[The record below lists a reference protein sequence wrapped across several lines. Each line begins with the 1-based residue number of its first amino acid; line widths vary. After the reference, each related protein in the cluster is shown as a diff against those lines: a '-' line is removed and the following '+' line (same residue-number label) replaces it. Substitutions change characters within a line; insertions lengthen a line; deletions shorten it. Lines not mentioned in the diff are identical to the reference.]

1 MRKNILIF
9 LTFVLLK
16 LSSFSAGIHHDIKI
30 AVFPF
35 KPLIYQDE
43 KGNPNGFFY
52 VFIEHIVETEGFE
65 TTYVFG
71 TWENSLEAIK
81 TGKIDLITSLAYTKE
96 RDEFIDYTKEGTF
109 SVWSQVYTYHGT
121 DINNIFDLNGK
132 KVGIVKSDFSGQ
144 AFIDMA
150 KKLEINCNYVYFES
164 FSNIF
169 ENLDK
174 KNIDAGVSS
183 VTNSYAMKKEFRFEV
198 TPIIFNPFTLYFG
211 VPKGKNQEL
220 LRILDLRIKELKS
233 DKNSYYYKRLN
244 YWIGVGESSE
254 NELNKNVIKSIVF
267 LLIVLFLVILI
278 SLYLKSKVKKV
289 TSEILKRTDELE
301 KVIKELNISEQAISG
316 ATEGICITDISGN
329 ILKVNNSFCQLSGYE
344 KEELLGKNPRILKSG
359 KQDAQFYLEMWESII
374 KTGSWRGEIWD
385 RKKNGEIYPK
395 WLAIDTIVCKS
406 DDTTY
411 YLGISTDITKLKNT
425 EEKVNQ
431 LAYYDD
437 LTKLPNRRF
446 FYEILERVVVRTKK
460 HNKLAALLLLD
471 LDRFKMI
478 NDTLGHSA
486 GDIVLKITA
495 NRLKKSLKKSDT
507 IARVGGDEFAIIL
520 EDVENT
526 QQIIIICQRIIE
538 AISKNIE
545 INNTSVLAGG
555 SIGIVVIPVDDT
567 EVEGLFMKSDA
578 AMFHAKE
585 LGKGQ
590 FSFYSKEI
598 QKKNKEFVIMENKLR
613 EALNHNEFSLFLQP
627 KVLIENNKPRIIGA
641 EALIRLT
648 PKEESIIFPDRF
660 IKIAEDTGLI
670 IPIGKWIIEDACKK
684 IFLLKKQNINTNI
697 AINVSV
703 RQLENFDI
711 VSILKHAIERNNIS
725 PWDLEIEITESAFSK
740 NIEKVIE
747 ILIQIRNLGIKIG
760 IDDFGTGYSSLS
772 SLLKLPID
780 YLKIDKSFID
790 RLGEKDE
797 KELVSSIIA
806 ISKNLNLGI
815 VAEGVETKN
824 QIDLLSKYNSIVIQG
839 YYFSKPLNFEDFIH
853 FYKNF

>member
-52 VFIEHIVETEGFE
+52 DIIEHIAETEGFE

-495 NRLKKSLKKSDT
+495 NRLKKS
-507 IARVGGDEFAIIL
+507 
-520 EDVENT
+520 
-526 QQIIIICQRIIE
+526 
-538 AISKNIE
+538 
-545 INNTSVLAGG
+545 
-555 SIGIVVIPVDDT
+555 
-567 EVEGLFMKSDA
+567 
-578 AMFHAKE
+578 
-585 LGKGQ
+585 
-590 FSFYSKEI
+590 
-598 QKKNKEFVIMENKLR
+598 
-613 EALNHNEFSLFLQP
+613 
-627 KVLIENNKPRIIGA
+627 
-641 EALIRLT
+641 
-648 PKEESIIFPDRF
+648 
-660 IKIAEDTGLI
+660 
-670 IPIGKWIIEDACKK
+670 
-684 IFLLKKQNINTNI
+684 
-697 AINVSV
+697 
-703 RQLENFDI
+703 
-711 VSILKHAIERNNIS
+711 
-725 PWDLEIEITESAFSK
+725 
-740 NIEKVIE
+740 
-747 ILIQIRNLGIKIG
+747 
-760 IDDFGTGYSSLS
+760 
-772 SLLKLPID
+772 
-780 YLKIDKSFID
+780 
-790 RLGEKDE
+790 
-797 KELVSSIIA
+797 
-806 ISKNLNLGI
+806 
-815 VAEGVETKN
+815 
-824 QIDLLSKYNSIVIQG
+824 
-839 YYFSKPLNFEDFIH
+839 
-853 FYKNF
+853 

>member
-52 VFIEHIVETEGFE
+52 DIIEHIAETEGFE

-132 KVGIVKSDFSGQ
+132 TVGIVKSDFSGQ

-244 YWIGVGESSE
+244 YWIGIGESSE

-567 EVEGLFMKSDA
+567 EVEGLVMKSDA

-824 QIDLLSKYNSIVIQG
+824 QIDLISKYNSIVIQG

>member
-52 VFIEHIVETEGFE
+52 DIIEHIAETEGFE

-567 EVEGLFMKSDA
+567 EVEGLVMKSDA

-824 QIDLLSKYNSIVIQG
+824 QIDLISKYNSIVIQG

>member
-52 VFIEHIVETEGFE
+52 DIIEHIAETEGFE

-278 SLYLKSKVKKV
+278 SLYLKRKVKKV

-567 EVEGLFMKSDA
+567 EVEGLVMKSDA

-815 VAEGVETKN
+815 VAEGVETRN
-824 QIDLLSKYNSIVIQG
+824 QINLLSKYNSIVIQG

>member
-52 VFIEHIVETEGFE
+52 DIIEHIAETEGFE

-71 TWENSLEAIK
+71 TWENSLESIK

-278 SLYLKSKVKKV
+278 SLYLKRKVKKV

-567 EVEGLFMKSDA
+567 EVEGLVMKSDA

-711 VSILKHAIERNNIS
+711 ISILKYAIERNNIS

-824 QIDLLSKYNSIVIQG
+824 QINLLSKYNSIVIQG

>member
-16 LSSFSAGIHHDIKI
+16 LSSFSAGIHHDIRI

-52 VFIEHIVETEGFE
+52 DIIEHIAETEGFE

-815 VAEGVETKN
+815 VAEGVETRN
-824 QIDLLSKYNSIVIQG
+824 QINLLSKYNSIVIQG
-839 YYFSKPLNFEDFIH
+839 YYFSNPLNFEDFIH

>member
-52 VFIEHIVETEGFE
+52 DIIEHIAETEGFE

-478 NDTLGHSA
+478 NDTLGHSS

-567 EVEGLFMKSDA
+567 EVEGLVMKSDA

>member
-52 VFIEHIVETEGFE
+52 DIIEHIAETEGFE

-96 RDEFIDYTKEGTF
+96 RAF

-132 KVGIVKSDFSGQ
+132 TVGIVKSDFSGQ

-278 SLYLKSKVKKV
+278 SLYLKRKVKKV

-567 EVEGLFMKSDA
+567 EVEGLVMKSDA

-613 EALNHNEFSLFLQP
+613 EALHHNEFSLFLQP
-627 KVLIENNKPRIIGA
+627 KVLIENNTPRIIGA

>member
-16 LSSFSAGIHHDIKI
+16 LSSFSAGIHHDIRI

-52 VFIEHIVETEGFE
+52 DIIEHIAETEGFE

-132 KVGIVKSDFSGQ
+132 TVGIVKSDFSGQ

-244 YWIGVGESSE
+244 YWIGIGESSE

-567 EVEGLFMKSDA
+567 EVEGLVMKSDA

>member
-52 VFIEHIVETEGFE
+52 DIIEHIAETEGFE

-567 EVEGLFMKSDA
+567 EVEGLVMKSDA

>member
-52 VFIEHIVETEGFE
+52 DIIEHIAETEGFE

-567 EVEGLFMKSDA
+567 EVEGLVMKSDA

-815 VAEGVETKN
+815 VAEGVETRN

>member
-52 VFIEHIVETEGFE
+52 DIIEHIAETEGFE

-660 IKIAEDTGLI
+660 IKIAENTGLI
-670 IPIGKWIIEDACKK
+670 LPIGKWIIEDACKK

>member
-52 VFIEHIVETEGFE
+52 DIIEHIAETEGFE

-344 KEELLGKNPRILKSG
+344 KEELLGKNHRILKSG

>member
-16 LSSFSAGIHHDIKI
+16 LSSFSAGIHHDIRI

-52 VFIEHIVETEGFE
+52 DIIEHIAETEGFE

-244 YWIGVGESSE
+244 YWIGIGESSE

-567 EVEGLFMKSDA
+567 EVEGLVMKSDA

-684 IFLLKKQNINTNI
+684 MFLLKKQNINTNI

-824 QIDLLSKYNSIVIQG
+824 QIDLISKYNSIVIQG

>member
-52 VFIEHIVETEGFE
+52 DIIEHIAETEGFE

-329 ILKVNNSFCQLSGYE
+329 IIKVNNSFCQLSGYE

>member
-1 MRKNILIF
+1 MLFR
-9 LTFVLLK
+9 
-16 LSSFSAGIHHDIKI
+16 S
-30 AVFPF
+30 
-35 KPLIYQDE
+35 
-43 KGNPNGFFY
+43 
-52 VFIEHIVETEGFE
+52 
-65 TTYVFG
+65 TYVFG

-183 VTNSYAMKKEFRFEV
+183 VTNSYAMKKEFHFEV

-567 EVEGLFMKSDA
+567 EVEGLVMKSDA

-824 QIDLLSKYNSIVIQG
+824 QIDLISKYNSIVIQG

>member
-52 VFIEHIVETEGFE
+52 DIIEHIAETEGFE

-790 RLGEKDE
+790 RLGEK
-797 KELVSSIIA
+797 ELVSSIIA

>member
-52 VFIEHIVETEGFE
+52 DIIEHIAETEGFE

-150 KKLEINCNYVYFES
+150 KKLEINCNYVYFEN

-183 VTNSYAMKKEFRFEV
+183 VTNSYAMKKEFHFEV

-567 EVEGLFMKSDA
+567 EVEGLVMKSDA

-824 QIDLLSKYNSIVIQG
+824 QIDLISKYNSIVIQG

>member
-52 VFIEHIVETEGFE
+52 DIIEHIAETEGFE

-132 KVGIVKSDFSGQ
+132 TVGIVKSDFSGQ

-567 EVEGLFMKSDA
+567 EVEGLVMKSDA

-824 QIDLLSKYNSIVIQG
+824 QIDLISKYNSIVIQG

>member
-52 VFIEHIVETEGFE
+52 DIIEHIAETEGFE

-81 TGKIDLITSLAYTKE
+81 TGEIDLITSLAYTKE
-96 RDEFIDYTKEGTF
+96 RDEFTDYTKEGTF

-278 SLYLKSKVKKV
+278 SLYLKRKVKKV

-567 EVEGLFMKSDA
+567 EVEGLVMKSDA

>member
-16 LSSFSAGIHHDIKI
+16 LSSFSAGIHHDIRI

-52 VFIEHIVETEGFE
+52 DIIEHIAETEGFE

-132 KVGIVKSDFSGQ
+132 TVGIVKSDFSGQ

-567 EVEGLFMKSDA
+567 EVEGLVMKSDA

-824 QIDLLSKYNSIVIQG
+824 QIDLISKYNSIVIQG

>member
-52 VFIEHIVETEGFE
+52 DIIEHIAETEGFE

-244 YWIGVGESSE
+244 YWIGIGESSE

-824 QIDLLSKYNSIVIQG
+824 QIDLISKYNSIVIQG

>member
-52 VFIEHIVETEGFE
+52 DIIEHIAETEGFE

-150 KKLEINCNYVYFES
+150 KKLEINCNYVYFER

-183 VTNSYAMKKEFRFEV
+183 VTNSYAMKKEFHFEV

-567 EVEGLFMKSDA
+567 EVEGLVMKSDA

-824 QIDLLSKYNSIVIQG
+824 QIDLISKYNSIVIQG

>member
-52 VFIEHIVETEGFE
+52 DIIEHIAETEGFE

-183 VTNSYAMKKEFRFEV
+183 VTNSYAMKKEFHFEV

-567 EVEGLFMKSDA
+567 EVEGLVMKSDA

>member
-1 MRKNILIF
+1 MRKNILIL

-52 VFIEHIVETEGFE
+52 DIIEHIAETEGFE

-183 VTNSYAMKKEFRFEV
+183 VTNSYAMKKEFHFEV

-244 YWIGVGESSE
+244 YWIGIGESSE

-278 SLYLKSKVKKV
+278 SLYLKRKVKKV

-567 EVEGLFMKSDA
+567 EVEGLVMKSDA

>member
-52 VFIEHIVETEGFE
+52 DIIEHIAETEGFE

-790 RLGEKDE
+790 RKKKKKK

>member
-52 VFIEHIVETEGFE
+52 DIIEHIAETEGFE

-132 KVGIVKSDFSGQ
+132 TVGIVKSDFSGQ

>member
-52 VFIEHIVETEGFE
+52 DIIEHIAETEGFE

-121 DINNIFDLNGK
+121 DINNIFDVNGK
-132 KVGIVKSDFSGQ
+132 KVGIVKCDFSGQ

-567 EVEGLFMKSDA
+567 EVEGLVMKSDA

>member
-16 LSSFSAGIHHDIKI
+16 LSSFSAGIHHDIRI

-52 VFIEHIVETEGFE
+52 DIIEHIAETEGFE

-132 KVGIVKSDFSGQ
+132 TVGIVKSDFSGQ

-244 YWIGVGESSE
+244 YWIGIGESSE

-567 EVEGLFMKSDA
+567 EVEGLVMKSDA

-684 IFLLKKQNINTNI
+684 MFLLKKQNINTNI

-824 QIDLLSKYNSIVIQG
+824 QIDLISKYNSIVIQG

>member
-52 VFIEHIVETEGFE
+52 DIIEHIAETEGFE

-824 QIDLLSKYNSIVIQG
+824 QIDLISKYNSIVIQG

>member
-1 MRKNILIF
+1 
-9 LTFVLLK
+9 
-16 LSSFSAGIHHDIKI
+16 
-30 AVFPF
+30 
-35 KPLIYQDE
+35 
-43 KGNPNGFFY
+43 
-52 VFIEHIVETEGFE
+52 
-65 TTYVFG
+65 
-71 TWENSLEAIK
+71 
-81 TGKIDLITSLAYTKE
+81 
-96 RDEFIDYTKEGTF
+96 
-109 SVWSQVYTYHGT
+109 
-121 DINNIFDLNGK
+121 
-132 KVGIVKSDFSGQ
+132 
-144 AFIDMA
+144 
-150 KKLEINCNYVYFES
+150 
-164 FSNIF
+164 
-169 ENLDK
+169 
-174 KNIDAGVSS
+174 
-183 VTNSYAMKKEFRFEV
+183 MKKEFRFEV

-567 EVEGLFMKSDA
+567 EVEGLVMKSDA

>member
-16 LSSFSAGIHHDIKI
+16 LSSFSAGIHHDIRI

-52 VFIEHIVETEGFE
+52 DIIEHIAETEGFE

-132 KVGIVKSDFSGQ
+132 TVGIVKSDFSGQ

-244 YWIGVGESSE
+244 YWIGIGESSE

-567 EVEGLFMKSDA
+567 EVEGLVMKSDA

-824 QIDLLSKYNSIVIQG
+824 QIDLISKYNSIVIQG

>member
-52 VFIEHIVETEGFE
+52 DIIEHIAETEGFE

>member
-16 LSSFSAGIHHDIKI
+16 LSSFSAGIHHDIRI

-43 KGNPNGFFY
+43 KGNPNGFFCDI
-52 VFIEHIVETEGFE
+52 IEHIAETEGFE

-132 KVGIVKSDFSGQ
+132 TVGIVKSDFSGQ

-244 YWIGVGESSE
+244 YWIGIGESSE

-567 EVEGLFMKSDA
+567 EVEGLVMKSDA

-684 IFLLKKQNINTNI
+684 MFLLKKQNINTNI

-824 QIDLLSKYNSIVIQG
+824 QIDLISKYNSIVIQG